1 LLDANLAATRST
13 SGGACRC
20 PETQSRKQRP
30 GSAQSDEFLDAV
42 SVASNVGLPV
52 MIAGLTRLIA
62 G

>member
-1 LLDANLAATRST
+1 LAW
-13 SGGACRC
+13 
-20 PETQSRKQRP
+20 K
-30 GSAQSDEFLDAV
+30 DEFLDAV

>member
-1 LLDANLAATRST
+1 V
-13 SGGACRC
+13 ACCC